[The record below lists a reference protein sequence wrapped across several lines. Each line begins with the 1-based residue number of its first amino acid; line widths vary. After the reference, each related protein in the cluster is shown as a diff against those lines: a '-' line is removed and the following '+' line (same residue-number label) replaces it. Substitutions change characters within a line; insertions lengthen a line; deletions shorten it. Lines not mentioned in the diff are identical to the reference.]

1 MRNRRIS
8 VTNAIIIS
16 NFIVYILVLILIY
29 NNSKFL
35 DYVALTPSKI
45 LSGMYLWTLI
55 TNMLMHGPLAHLIMN
70 MISLLFLGSFLERI
84 IGPKRFLIFY
94 FTAGIVAGLFFVFSA
109 LLFTKDLDATAI
121 GASGA
126 IFGIAGVLAV
136 LIPRLPV
143 YILFIP
149 VAMPMWVAVIL
160 LLVVLWVLSIIAQ
173 VPIGNTA
180 HLGGLLAGIVY
191 GYYLRMRYNKKVH
204 LLNKFLGVR

>member
-1 MRNRRIS
+1 MRERKSS
-8 VTNAIIIS
+8 VTTSIIIA
-16 NFIVYILVLILIY
+16 NLVFYVLVLILTY
-29 NNSKFL
+29 NNSKVI

-45 LSGMYLWTLI
+45 LSGMYIWTLV
-55 TNMLMHGPLAHLIMN
+55 TNMFMHGPLAHLFMN
-70 MISLLFLGSFLERI
+70 MLSLLFLGSFLERI
-84 IGPKRFLIFY
+84 IGPKRFLTFY

-109 LLFTKDLDATAI
+109 LLFTKDLDAAAI

-160 LLVVLWVLSIIAQ
+160 LLLVLWALSIFAQ

-180 HLGGLLAGIVY
+180 HLGGLLVGVVY
-191 GYYLRMRYNKKVH
+191 GYYLRTRYNRKVH